1 MQGVGLAMPVI
12 SHKARNILGVRLRYM
27 SPFSCLLQT
36 LVELWDLKHVSHK
49 LLRSWSSPRSMIN
62 QKISM
67 YYPFQWSVPS
77 FRDNEK
83 LLKKK
88 KPLTCII
95 PWIISATYVTYGFS
109 IQHGMLTICQA
120 VCPTPTY
127 QFISQKRHI
136 KNNACE
142 FLSGARVGWVET
154 GICGREWDP
163 SETSGSTPGS
173 GTSGLFW
180 ITCSVIW
187 VQLGLPPLKLEWLS
201 RRNKY
206 GSGSPV

>member
-1 MQGVGLAMPVI
+1 MIKSTIHDKPEDFHVLP
-12 SHKARNILGVRLRYM
+12 L
-27 SPFSCLLQT
+27 FSG
-36 LVELWDLKHVSHK
+36 
-49 LLRSWSSPRSMIN
+49 RSL
-62 QKISM
+62 
-67 YYPFQWSVPS
+67 PS
-77 FRDNEK
+77 EMMKNYW
-83 LLKKK
+83 KK

-109 IQHGMLTICQA
+109 IQHGMLTICQTL
-120 VCPTPTY
+120 CPTPTY
-127 QFISQKRHI
+127 QFISQQRHI

-163 SETSGSTPGS
+163 SETSGSTSGS